1 MSQQMKEGEDN
12 KDVTLTIE
20 EKELQKRSRQLQLPN
35 TGGISPNLVSPWVRY
50 KLHNRY
56 KKS

>member
-12 KDVTLTIE
+12 KDVTSTIE

-35 TGGISPNLVSPWVRY
+35 TLVEFHLIWYP
-50 KLHNRY
+50 
-56 KKS
+56 